1 LFHRVFALSIIGAA
15 AVLLASCAPTQDASG
30 ARTAGQA
37 PLELPAPAQVDEA
50 VTPPSAPADEPITVD
65 VTAEPD
71 TMAGVNI
78 HVTTTGF
85 TWAPEHASTDAVDGE
100 GHAHLYVDGE
110 KVARLYTPW
119 FHLPLAAGK
128 HRISVTLNGNDHDDL
143 EHDGETLTAATT
155 VRVGKPA
162 KMASMDAH
170 GHGAAG
176 KPEHMAAMHGQGHDV
191 IGMTVDVKA
200 TPDAKSGANLHVTT
214 TGFTWAP
221 RHASGRS
228 VDGEG
233 HAHVYVDGEKVG
245 RMYGEWLHLPLD
257 PGRHKIEVSLNGN
270 DHSDYLVDGAPV
282 RARTTVMVKGAM
294 GH

>member
-1 LFHRVFALSIIGAA
+1 LFHRVFALSVLGVA
-15 AVLLASCAPTQDASG
+15 AVLLASCAPSQDTSA
-30 ARTAGQA
+30 AGPAGPA
-37 PLELPAPAQVDEA
+37 PLEPAVAQAEEA
-50 VTPPSAPADEPITVD
+50 VTPTPDAPDEPITVA
-65 VTAEPD
+65 VSAEPD
-71 TMAGVNI
+71 AMAGVNV
-78 HVTTTGF
+78 HVMTTGF
-85 TWAPEHASTDAVDGE
+85 TWAPQHASTDAVDGE

-119 FHLPLAAGK
+119 FHLPLEAGK
-128 HRISVTLNGNDHDDL
+128 HRISVTLNGNDHEDL
-143 EHDGETLTAATT
+143 EHDGEALTVSTT
-155 VRVGKPA
+155 VRVGKPD
-162 KMASMDAH
+162 KMASTD
-170 GHGAAG
+170 GHSHDAAG
-176 KPEHMAAMHGQGHDV
+176 KPEHMVGMDGQGHDGS
-191 IGMTVDVKA
+191 GMTVDVRA
-200 TPDAKSGANLHVTT
+200 EPDAKAGVNLQVTT

-221 RHASGRS
+221 RHASGRP

-282 RARTTVMVKGAM
+282 RARTAVMVKDGAM